1 MKIDIYEI
9 DPDLAGVDGGAR
21 LFDAIAPLPAKVL
34 REASTGQSLREG
46 TVVPLPGQ
54 GEKSPADAAPLRGL
68 MSPAN
73 VRSGYVPRYPRFDAA
88 LNQVLAALALFAVA
102 PVMLVLSVLVLVS
115 SGRPVFYSGVR
126 LGKDRKPFKILKF
139 RTLLP
144 AAAAQ
149 TSQSTLPRR
158 TLLETNIG
166 SYLRKSRLDELPQL
180 INIVKGDMVFFGPRP
195 VRPEL
200 LDLYMREAAGFGLR
214 FNVKPGLVGM
224 SQALL
229 PHSAGKRLRGRFNS
243 LCCRAPMNYWA
254 TLGFVLHVG
263 LTVMRRAG
271 RGVLDMALNLG
282 SPAMQFNFLR
292 SGFHRPRN
300 TVAQFEMEGEV
311 VTAGVVGISDQIVQF
326 VSPLPPRRR
335 SYALTV
341 DRKLASGRH
350 LRIEIKA
357 EVKSVFP
364 LGVGKS
370 GFLCH
375 ASYAARTPYQRYR
388 IERYLLDETVLS
400 T

>member
-1 MKIDIYEI
+1 MKRDIYEV
-9 DPDLAGVDGGAR
+9 DADLAGLDGGVR
-21 LFDAIAPLPAKVL
+21 LFETMAPLPAQML
-34 REASTGQSLREG
+34 REAQFAPGLNDGAFAPWPAKSQRRERA
-46 TVVPLPGQ
+46 
-54 GEKSPADAAPLRGL
+54 SAPRGL
-68 MSPAN
+68 MSPAI
-73 VRSGYVPRYPRFDAA
+73 VRSGYVPRYPLFDTA
-88 LNQVLAALALFAVA
+88 LNRVLAGLVLLAMA
-102 PVMLVLSVLVLVS
+102 PVMFILSILVLLS
-115 SGRPVFYSGVR
+115 SGRPIFYSGSR
-126 LGKDRKPFKILKF
+126 LGKGRKSFKILKF
-139 RTLLP
+139 RTLVP
-144 AAAAQ
+144 DAAAR
-149 TSQSTLPRR
+149 TSQSTLPRG
-158 TLLETNIG
+158 TLLETNVG

-180 INIVKGDMVFFGPRP
+180 INILRGDMVFFGPRP

-200 LDLYMREAAGFGLR
+200 LELYMREASGFALR

-243 LCCRAPMNYWA
+243 LCCRAPINYWA

-263 LTVMRRAG
+263 LTVLRRAG
-271 RGVLDMALNLG
+271 RGVLDMVLHLG
-282 SPAMQFNFLR
+282 SPAMRFNFLR
-292 SGFHRPRN
+292 SGFHRPRH
-300 TVAQFEMEGEV
+300 TVAQFEMEGET

-335 SYALTV
+335 CYALTV

-350 LRIEIKA
+350 LRIGLEA

-375 ASYAARTPYQRYR
+375 ASYTARTPYQRYR